1 MVDRAAAAK
10 LEILC
15 DILALARAQRDA
27 LEEDQFDRFDAILD
41 ERQVLLERLAV
52 LAEEGELPD
61 NMVPFTGHS
70 DAAVQDALALDVV
83 ITGIVTQDRA
93 NEKTLAAKMA
103 AIREQFPALE
113 NGRRAAAGYRMTA
126 NTGASFVDRTS

>member
-15 DILALARAQRDA
+15 EILTLARAQRDA
-27 LEEDQFDRFDAILD
+27 LEEDQFDRFDALLA
-41 ERQVLLERLAV
+41 ERDALIERLASLV
-52 LAEEGELPD
+52 EEGELPD
-61 NMVPFTGHS
+61 NIVSFTGHS

-93 NEKTLAAKMA
+93 NEAALVAKMT
-103 AIREQFPALE
+103 AISEQFPALE
-113 NGRRAAAGYRMTA
+113 NERRAAAGYRMTA
-126 NTGASFVDRTS
+126 NAGASFIDRTS